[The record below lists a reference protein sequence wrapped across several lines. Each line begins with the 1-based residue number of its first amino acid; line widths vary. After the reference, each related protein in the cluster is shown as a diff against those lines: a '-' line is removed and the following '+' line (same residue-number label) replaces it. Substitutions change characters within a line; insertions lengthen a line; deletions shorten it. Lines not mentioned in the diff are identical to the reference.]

1 MKISKRNKL
10 FLTFYKSLHD
20 FKKIFHP
27 LRLNVNTKNNQF
39 SFQV

>member
-1 MKISKRNKL
+1 MKIPKRNKL

-20 FKKIFHP
+20 FKKIFDRTH
-27 LRLNVNTKNNQF
+27 VNTKNNQF